1 MKKDLYEDL
10 IMKYGEA
17 QVVVAIEELSE
28 LQKELCKS
36 LRGKENKNAI
46 LEEMADVY
54 IMLDQ
59 MKIWFMLD
67 DAEIEQKIEEKN
79 KRTKERFLNERL

>member
-10 IMKYGEA
+10 IMKYGET

-36 LRGKENKNAI
+36 LRGKENASEVA
-46 LEEMADVY
+46 EEMADVY

-59 MKIWFMLD
+59 MKIWFNILEE
-67 DAEIEQKIEEKN
+67 EIQDKMEEKL

>member
-36 LRGKENKNAI
+36 LREKENKNAI

-67 DAEIEQKIEEKN
+67 DAAIEQKIEEKN

>member
-1 MKKDLYEDL
+1 MKKDLYENL
-10 IMKYGEA
+10 IMKYGDA

-54 IMLDQ
+54 IMLEQ

-67 DAEIEQKIEEKN
+67 DTKIEQKIEEKN